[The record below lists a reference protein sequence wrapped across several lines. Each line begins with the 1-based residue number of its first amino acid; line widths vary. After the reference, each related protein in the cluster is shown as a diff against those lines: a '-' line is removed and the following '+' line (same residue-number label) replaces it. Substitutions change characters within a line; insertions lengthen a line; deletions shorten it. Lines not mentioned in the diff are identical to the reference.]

1 MNDDYF
7 DTCAVPATIRLC
19 NLRFVGFSFFST
31 GPRGWLGR
39 NDLFSVEWD
48 VKPYSVQYVACM
60 LIDRDSEEGN
70 EFGPV
75 RLSVCF
81 LSN

>member
-1 MNDDYF
+1 MMTTLTRAPCPLQFAYV
-7 DTCAVPATIRLC
+7 T
-19 NLRFVGFSFFST
+19 FVLLGFVFFST

-39 NDLFSVEWD
+39 NDLFSVG
-48 VKPYSVQYVACM
+48 VGRRPPLKPYSVQYVACM

-75 RLSVCF
+75 RLF
-81 LSN
+81 PL

>member
-1 MNDDYF
+1 MM
-7 DTCAVPATIRLC
+7 TTLIRAPCPLQFAYVT
-19 NLRFVGFSFFST
+19 FVLLGLVFFST